1 MSDFDPTEF
10 LDAATEQVSERMP
23 NLPAGP
29 GLHLDCQGCNVSTG
43 PRKEGPGRDVSVHGC
58 EARDRYVARAS
69 DYPTP
74 TRTIVDGFIVNTR
87 EDNPQAIDYSPG
99 KNGRIRQYREALGMN
114 EAGMPFSPSQMIGRK
129 IRVKTKLDPYEGEFF
144 DKIDSLAKA

>member
-1 MSDFDPTEF
+1 MSDFDPTKF

-23 NLPAGP
+23 NLPP
-29 GLHLDCQGCNVSTG
+29 GQDYISTIKDVTFRQVQGKKDPSAMYLFM
-43 PRKEGPGRDVSVHGC
+43 DVKHEIDTSRV
-58 EARDRYVARAS
+58 S

-114 EAGMPFSPSQMIGRK
+114 EAGMPFSPRAMMGRN